1 MNSYTITDSKLHI
14 VDSYQVSKKKFDP
27 FLNSVQAIHGDSNVW
42 KRSRCSMKLEWATHN
57 AAYAMHI
64 MRDRTKDVYLNYPQS
79 FFVSVAYAIAGS
91 LVWLFIK

>member
-1 MNSYTITDSKLHI
+1 MNSYTITDSNLQI

-42 KRSRCSMKLEWATHN
+42 KRSRCSLKLEWATHN

-64 MRDRTKDVYLNYPQS
+64 MRSRTKDVDLNYPQP
-79 FFVSVAYAIAGS
+79 FYIQAAYTIVGVFVWV
-91 LVWLFIK
+91 FIK